1 MGNVYQLPTGGNRLV
16 IADLFD
22 AAGAFSGSTQLVAL
36 ILANRTDL
44 GSLAVTVR
52 VEDLQ
57 RRMRAGS
64 RGTPLRAL
72 QELTKDGVL
81 ERMHPR
87 SYAFN
92 WNGPRVQQLAAQVRS
107 EDAAQGSTVHAKPN
121 SLDRYRYVWVAAY
134 LDSRQADRRY
144 RVPGAAMVGP
154 EPRDRGWSIIEEFGS
169 AILAELP
176 TTLEAIADL
185 TCRKY
190 FALDKPELVKAK
202 HPLSFL
208 PREIQ
213 DELQRP
219 VWFALKRTNRPTNDA
234 RASSPSSA
242 PSASSSTPSYGAR
255 ELLAGLPTA
264 PRFAAAGG
272 AS

>member
-1 MGNVYQLPTGGNRLV
+1 MTNLVHLPERAKPRFVLLDGL
-16 IADLFD
+16 D
-22 AAGAFSGSTQLVAL
+22 AARRFPKIQRAVLIALASATDPSGAVAMTIAELERRTDYARGAMLLAVRKLVADG
-36 ILANRTDL
+36 ILERHPSCPWMFTWDIA
-44 GSLAVTVR
+44 
-52 VEDLQ
+52 
-57 RRMRAGS
+57 RMRGFAEEV
-64 RGTPLRAL
+64 RA
-72 QELTKDGVL
+72 ED
-81 ERMHPR
+81 
-87 SYAFN
+87 S
-92 WNGPRVQQLAAQVRS
+92 QLSGAS
-107 EDAAQGSTVHAKPN
+107 VHAKPN
-121 SLDRYRYVWVAAY
+121 SLDRYRYVWIAAY

-234 RASSPSSA
+234 RPLSA
-242 PSASSSTPSYGAR
+242 PSASSSPPSYGAR
-255 ELLAGLPTA
+255 ELLAGLPAA